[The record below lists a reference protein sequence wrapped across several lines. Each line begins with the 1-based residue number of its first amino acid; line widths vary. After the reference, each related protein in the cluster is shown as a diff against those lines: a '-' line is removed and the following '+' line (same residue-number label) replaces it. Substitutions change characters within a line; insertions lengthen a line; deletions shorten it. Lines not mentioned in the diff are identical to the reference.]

1 MTVDSEEGMQRR
13 DFIVRWG
20 LLAFAPG
27 LLAVGVLRY
36 LYAHGFDLG
45 ALASRE
51 FILLFIGALAGAPIA
66 GYLWAAVMWRLGFR
80 AGSDQRSRSGDGDIR
95 E

>member
-1 MTVDSEEGMQRR
+1 MDSEERKQRR

-27 LLAVGVLRY
+27 LLAVGILRY

-45 ALASRE
+45 ALASQE
-51 FILLFIGALAGAPIA
+51 FISIFIGALIGAPIA

-80 AGSDQRSRSGDGDIR
+80 AGSDQRSRSEDGDAR
-95 E
+95 K